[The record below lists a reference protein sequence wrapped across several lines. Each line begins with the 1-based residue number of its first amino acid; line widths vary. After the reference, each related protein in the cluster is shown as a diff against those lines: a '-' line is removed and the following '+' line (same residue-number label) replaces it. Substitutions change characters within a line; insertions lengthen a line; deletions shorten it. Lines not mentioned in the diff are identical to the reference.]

1 MDKIQLLHF
10 SIKSNGE
17 IIKST
22 TKKENVLKK
31 PKTPEEYEK
40 YINEIEI
47 DMQKKHN
54 TETFKK
60 TLQKVLKM
68 MDFKVDLN
76 EEELNVEALF
86 AYAKKKYLKE
96 KID

>member
-1 MDKIQLLHF
+1 MDKIQHIHF
-10 SIKSNGE
+10 SIKSNEE

-22 TKKENVLKK
+22 TKKEKVLKK
-31 PKTPEEYEK
+31 PETAEEYEK

-47 DMQKKHN
+47 DMQQQHN
-54 TETFKK
+54 TLTFKK

-68 MDFKVDLN
+68 MDLKVDLN

-96 KID
+96 KL